1 MTDGGGLKL
10 KARDPGD
17 LDVIAALLQD
27 ALVPLTDAI
36 FLKSDKRFILVV
48 NRFKWPQAEDKKIPA
63 APATDPAA
71 DPEGNRDAKFEDA
84 EGEPPYERVN
94 CGICFE
100 RVLKVRAKNV
110 DLSDRQ
116 QILNLL
122 TITSDAKSVTLLFSG
137 GSAIRLE
144 VSALSCHIE
153 DLGEGWLTRW
163 RPVHDDP
170 GADDNVAG

>member
-27 ALVPLTDAI
+27 SLVPLNDAI

-48 NRFKWPQAEDKKIPA
+48 NRFKWPQAEDKTIPVA
-63 APATDPAA
+63 PAA
-71 DPEGNRDAKFEDA
+71 DPAGTQDASFEDA
-84 EGEPPYERVN
+84 ESEPPYERVN
-94 CGICFE
+94 CGICFD
-100 RVLKVRAKNV
+100 RVLQVRAKNV

-137 GSAIRLE
+137 GAAIRLE

-163 RPVHDDP
+163 RPVHDDVE
-170 GADDNVAG
+170 ADDSAAG

>member
-10 KARDPGD
+10 RARDPGD

-48 NRFKWPQAEDKKIPA
+48 NRFKWPQAEDKKILA
-63 APATDPAA
+63 APAA
-71 DPEGNRDAKFEDA
+71 DPEGNRDAEFEDA

-94 CGICFE
+94 CGICFD
-100 RVLKVRAKNV
+100 RVLQVRAKNV

-122 TITSDAKSVTLLFSG
+122 TITSEAKSVTLLFSG
-137 GSAIRLE
+137 GAAIRLE
-144 VSALSCHIE
+144 ISALSCHIE

-163 RPVHDDP
+163 RPVHDDVE
-170 GADDNVAG
+170 ADDSATG